1 MLRPV
6 CGTVRSR
13 RTVLLGRELRVPPRR
28 VRHDGVRRTVVPRAV
43 RGTEELRRNAGTGH
57 PAGGRRTASY
67 PQTTPRQHGTGR
79 RPYRASYPSY
89 PFPQNWRRT
98 VVVPASY
105 PSSYPLPSRPVRPPG
120 CGGHRVATLR
130 GYPWSW
136 YGMPSRACGEAEAA
150 RIEKSDFEADL

>member
-43 RGTEELRRNAGTGH
+43 RGTEELHRNAGTGH

-98 VVVPASY
+98 VVVPLAIEAGPTTGLWGSPGSN
-105 PSSYPLPSRPVRPPG
+105 PSRLPSPPVD
-120 CGGHRVATLR
+120 
-130 GYPWSW
+130 
-136 YGMPSRACGEAEAA
+136 YG
-150 RIEKSDFEADL
+150 KNLK

>member
-43 RGTEELRRNAGTGH
+43 RGTEELHRNAGTGH

-98 VVVPASY
+98 VVVPVVVPLAIEAGPTTGLWGSPGSN
-105 PSSYPLPSRPVRPPG
+105 PSRLPSPPVD
-120 CGGHRVATLR
+120 
-130 GYPWSW
+130 
-136 YGMPSRACGEAEAA
+136 YG
-150 RIEKSDFEADL
+150 KNLK